1 MQIFGL
7 GPCAAVGQLKSAV
20 KEAILD
26 GVIPNEYEAAL
37 AHIMQLAKKMG
48 LTPQNDN

>member
-1 MQIFGL
+1 MKMFNL

-26 GVIPNEYEAAL
+26 GEIPNEYDAAL
-37 AHIMQLAKKMG
+37 ELIKKLAAKMG
-48 LTPQNDN
+48 LTTKE